1 MISSIALRRH
11 RPSALQKKL
20 NLPVVER
27 DVVVDPAVDGVM
39 VSTKKA
45 LTQRVMM
52 REEEGDEK
60 DPHRDQE
67 EGVDPEIREIQ
78 EIHVIRED
86 REDLDLDLD
95 REVEAA
101 GEEAAA
107 VGAEEERRE
116 RRERATTM
124 MIHTRMTTRVRAEQ
138 IVTPGHRVRTGDR
151 TRVLPLLPHRR
162 RRLLLPPRRL
172 PRDLSVVDVGTLE
185 ICCVPF

>member
-1 MISSIALRRH
+1 MISSIASRRH
-11 RPSALQKKL
+11 RLSALQKKL

-39 VSTKKA
+39 VSTRKA

-52 REEEGDEK
+52 KEEEGDEK

-78 EIHVIRED
+78 EIQEIHVTRED
-86 REDLDLDLD
+86 REDRDLDLD

-107 VGAEEERRE
+107 VGAEGEQQERRE
-116 RRERATTM
+116 RVTKM

-151 TRVLPLLPHRR
+151 TRVLPLLPRCRR
-162 RRLLLPPRRL
+162 RRRLLPPRRL
-172 PRDLSVVDVGTLE
+172 PKDLFVVDVGTLE
-185 ICCVPF
+185 I

>member
-1 MISSIALRRH
+1 MG
-11 RPSALQKKL
+11 PSALQKKL
-20 NLPVVER
+20 NLPVVET

-67 EGVDPEIREIQ
+67 EG
-78 EIHVIRED
+78 
-86 REDLDLDLD
+86 EDLDLDLD

-107 VGAEEERRE
+107 VGAEEE

-162 RRLLLPPRRL
+162 RRRLLPPRRL

-185 ICCVPF
+185 ICSVP

>member
-78 EIHVIRED
+78 EIREIFGAGTIAAIATWNLSKLNNIKPAGELVIYLSWAMIFSKMLCQRGSD
-86 REDLDLDLD
+86 DLD
-95 REVEAA
+95 
-101 GEEAAA
+101 GW
-107 VGAEEERRE
+107 
-116 RRERATTM
+116 
-124 MIHTRMTTRVRAEQ
+124 
-138 IVTPGHRVRTGDR
+138 
-151 TRVLPLLPHRR
+151 
-162 RRLLLPPRRL
+162 
-172 PRDLSVVDVGTLE
+172 S
-185 ICCVPF
+185 

>member
-78 EIHVIRED
+78 EIHVTRED

-172 PRDLSVVDVGTLE
+172 PRDLFVVDVGTLE
-185 ICCVPF
+185 ICSVPF

>member
-1 MISSIALRRH
+1 
-11 RPSALQKKL
+11 
-20 NLPVVER
+20 
-27 DVVVDPAVDGVM
+27 
-39 VSTKKA
+39 
-45 LTQRVMM
+45 MM

-78 EIHVIRED
+78 EIHVTRED

-107 VGAEEERRE
+107 VGAEGE

-162 RRLLLPPRRL
+162 RRRLLPPRRL

-185 ICCVPF
+185 ICSVPF